1 MRPLT
6 LMQTLE
12 YYDVPQIFVATDA
25 MGTRYLCTLYD
36 KTEVDGYKYI
46 GVQLSEPRLMAFVG
60 GQLDLRDAYLY
71 PEVENAVYLVVAQQ
85 GMLTATTLLQPQDIT
100 ENMLPEVGYFFDAS
114 DLVEDGSPTL
124 DSYQLEVPVHDRIT
138 FSTLVSRMGW
148 RASSLRKT
156 VGKVAVL

>member
-25 MGTRYLCTLYD
+25 MGTRYLCTLFD
-36 KTEVDGYKYI
+36 KTESDGYKYI
-46 GVQLSEPRLMAFVG
+46 GVQISEPRLMAFLG

-71 PEVENAVYLVVAQQ
+71 PEAENAIYLVVAHEDT
-85 GMLTATTLLQPQDIT
+85 LNAVTLLQQQDVT

-114 DLVEDGSPTL
+114 DLVEEESPSL
-124 DSYQLEVPVHDRIT
+124 DSYQLEVPVRDRIT

-148 RASSLRKT
+148 RASSLRKA
-156 VGKVAVL
+156 VGKAAAF